1 MVAWYKY
8 TLSSG
13 PSNFPFLMDTD
24 VPAAGPCLPYS
35 LSSLFL
41 VSVSQLGTPQMTRC
55 VITV

>member
-24 VPAAGPCLPYS
+24 VSAAGPCLPYS

-41 VSVSQLGTPQMTRC
+41 VSVSQLGTR
-55 VITV
+55 